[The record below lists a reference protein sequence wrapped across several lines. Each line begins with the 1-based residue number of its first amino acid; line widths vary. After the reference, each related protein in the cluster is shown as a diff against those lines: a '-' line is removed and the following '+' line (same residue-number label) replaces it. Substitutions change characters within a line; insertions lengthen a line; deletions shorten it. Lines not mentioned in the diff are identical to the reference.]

1 MAGLFKKKTFAE
13 GETIF
18 KEGDPPD
25 AVYMVES
32 GLVDMTIRRISGE
45 DMIIGTIGPG
55 EMFGEMALIDNQPRM
70 ATAKV
75 AMETRLVVIPP
86 EAFRAQ
92 LKTVNPIM
100 SKVMVQL
107 TKRLRSMA
115 QEIAIADKQRR

>member
-45 DMIIGTIGPG
+45 DMIIGT
-55 EMFGEMALIDNQPRM
+55 
-70 ATAKV
+70 
-75 AMETRLVVIPP
+75 
-86 EAFRAQ
+86 
-92 LKTVNPIM
+92 
-100 SKVMVQL
+100 
-107 TKRLRSMA
+107 
-115 QEIAIADKQRR
+115 